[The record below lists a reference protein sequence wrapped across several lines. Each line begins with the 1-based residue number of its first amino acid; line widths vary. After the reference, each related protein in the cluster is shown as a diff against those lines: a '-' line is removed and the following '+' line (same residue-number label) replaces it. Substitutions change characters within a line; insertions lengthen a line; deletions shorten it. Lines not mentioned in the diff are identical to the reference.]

1 MVKSPTMTA
10 ASKHDLPHFVA
21 INRIMKLPVV
31 SSGVNKVTYVYV
43 KVKMSNRVIGYSLES
58 AEKTVLSVVDMTVP
72 LVIKFE
78 DPINRI
84 DDIMCK
90 SLDVVE
96 QNIPMVTYTPE
107 EIYFTTKTYV
117 KAKVEPVLKRADSV
131 KQLTM
136 LDDALSVA
144 DKYVDKYLPD
154 KDPGEDVA
162 DKPIP
167 IYIQFRQY
175 IELLLPTAG
184 TETSSQ
190 AVKTI
195 RHVNHF
201 SRKLQRRL
209 TRRTIAEAKLLKKQG
224 YDTVQC
230 FVYFADLLAKDPK
243 AFSEK
248 MKAIWKHLSEDEP
261 ENQKPPENIEQLIE
275 MLSREGARRFVHVT
289 NFLAKNV
296 SMGPTYLGNAFT
308 FATQEAANLADQII
322 KVWLTN
328 IPMDHKR
335 SLKWLNFLSYC
346 RVSQISL
353 FIHKYAHLENA
364 KGTVVKFTNEQLAKY
379 KTFIEDL
386 RKMILEYLSSASSKI
401 NDSKKKETEKDNK
414 NTVAVANVKPPKAN
428 KANTTAPAPSQTT
441 TVANVTT
448 NGKS

>member
-162 DKPIP
+162 DKPS
-167 IYIQFRQY
+167 
-175 IELLLPTAG
+175 

-308 FATQEAANLADQII
+308 YATQEAANLADQII
-322 KVWLTN
+322 K
-328 IPMDHKR
+328 
-335 SLKWLNFLSYC
+335 
-346 RVSQISL
+346 
-353 FIHKYAHLENA
+353 YAHLENA
-364 KGTVVKFTNEQLAKY
+364 KGTIVKFTNEQLAKY

-386 RKMILEYLSSASSKI
+386 RKMILEYLSSASSKV

-428 KANTTAPAPSQTT
+428 KANTAPAPSQTT

>member
-10 ASKHDLPHFVA
+10 ASKQDLPHFVA

-162 DKPIP
+162 DKPS
-167 IYIQFRQY
+167 
-175 IELLLPTAG
+175 

-308 FATQEAANLADQII
+308 YATQEAANLADQII
-322 KVWLTN
+322 K
-328 IPMDHKR
+328 
-335 SLKWLNFLSYC
+335 
-346 RVSQISL
+346 
-353 FIHKYAHLENA
+353 YAHMENA

-386 RKMILEYLSSASSKI
+386 RKIILEYLSSASSKM

-414 NTVAVANVKPPKAN
+414 NTVAVANVKPPKAK
-428 KANTTAPAPSQTT
+428 KANTASAHPQTT
-441 TVANVTT
+441 TVAVTT

>member
-1 MVKSPTMTA
+1 MTA
-10 ASKHDLPHFVA
+10 SSKHDLPHFVA
-21 INRIMKLPVV
+21 FNRIMKLPVV
-31 SSGVNKVTYVYV
+31 SSGVNKATYIYV

-58 AEKTVLSVVDMTVP
+58 AEKTVLSVADMSVP

-96 QNIPMVTYTPE
+96 YNIPMVTYTPE
-107 EIYFTTKTYV
+107 EIYFTTKTFV

-131 KQLTM
+131 KQLSM

-162 DKPIP
+162 DKPS
-167 IYIQFRQY
+167 
-175 IELLLPTAG
+175 
-184 TETSSQ
+184 TEPSSQ

-275 MLSREGARRFVHVT
+275 MLSREGARRFVHLT
-289 NFLAKNV
+289 NFVAKNIT
-296 SMGPTYLGNAFT
+296 MGPAYLGHAFT
-308 FATQEAANLADQII
+308 YASQEAAVLADQII
-322 KVWLTN
+322 
-328 IPMDHKR
+328 
-335 SLKWLNFLSYC
+335 
-346 RVSQISL
+346 
-353 FIHKYAHLENA
+353 KYAHLENA
-364 KGTVVKFTNEQLAKY
+364 KGAVVQFTNMQLAKY
-379 KTFIEDL
+379 KKLVEDL
-386 RKMILEYLSSASSKI
+386 RKLILEYLSSVSSKI
-401 NDSKKKETEKDNK
+401 NEPKKKETEKDNK
-414 NTVAVANVKPPKAN
+414 NSGTVATVKPSKGNN
-428 KANTTAPAPSQTT
+428 KVNSAPAATPA
-441 TVANVTT
+441 ANVTT
-448 NGKS
+448 NGKP

>member
-1 MVKSPTMTA
+1 MTA
-10 ASKHDLPHFVA
+10 SSKHDLPHFVA

-31 SSGVNKVTYVYV
+31 SSGVNKVTYIYV

-58 AEKTVLSVVDMTVP
+58 AEKTVLSVVDMSVP

-96 QNIPMVTYTPE
+96 QNVPMVTYTPE

-162 DKPIP
+162 DKPS
-167 IYIQFRQY
+167 
-175 IELLLPTAG
+175 

-289 NFLAKNV
+289 NFLAKNI
-296 SMGPTYLGNAFT
+296 SMGPTYLGQGIT
-308 FATQEAANLADQII
+308 YITQEAAILADQII
-322 KVWLTN
+322 
-328 IPMDHKR
+328 
-335 SLKWLNFLSYC
+335 
-346 RVSQISL
+346 
-353 FIHKYAHLENA
+353 KYAHLENA
-364 KGTVVKFTNEQLAKY
+364 KGTVVKFTNEQFTKY
-379 KTFIEDL
+379 KTFIEDI
-386 RKMILEYLSSASSKI
+386 RKLILEYMSSASSKI

-414 NTVAVANVKPPKAN
+414 NSTTVANIKPPKGN
-428 KANTTAPAPSQTT
+428 KANTAPATTT
-441 TVANVTT
+441 TVANTTT
-448 NGKS
+448 NGKP

>member
-1 MVKSPTMTA
+1 MSA
-10 ASKHDLPHFVA
+10 SSKHDLPPFVA

-31 SSGVNKVTYVYV
+31 SSGVNKVTYIYV

-58 AEKTVLSVVDMTVP
+58 AEKTVLSVVDMSVP

-90 SLDVVE
+90 SLDIVE
-96 QNIPMVTYTPE
+96 QNVPMVTYTPE

-162 DKPIP
+162 DKPS
-167 IYIQFRQY
+167 
-175 IELLLPTAG
+175 

-275 MLSREGARRFVHVT
+275 MLSREGARRFVHAT
-289 NFLAKNV
+289 NFLAKNI
-296 SMGPTYLGNAFT
+296 SMGPTYLGQGIT
-308 FATQEAANLADQII
+308 YITQEAAILADQII
-322 KVWLTN
+322 
-328 IPMDHKR
+328 
-335 SLKWLNFLSYC
+335 
-346 RVSQISL
+346 
-353 FIHKYAHLENA
+353 KYAHLENA
-364 KGTVVKFTNEQLAKY
+364 NGTVAKFINEQLTKY
-379 KTFIEDL
+379 KTFIEDI
-386 RKMILEYLSSASSKI
+386 RKLILEYMSSASSKI

-414 NTVAVANVKPPKAN
+414 NNTTVANIKPQKSN
-428 KANTTAPAPSQTT
+428 KANTVPAGTT
-441 TVANVTT
+441 TAANVTT
-448 NGKS
+448 NGKP

>member
-1 MVKSPTMTA
+1 MTA
-10 ASKHDLPHFVA
+10 SSKHDLPHFVA
-21 INRIMKLPVV
+21 INRIMKLPMV
-31 SSGVNKVTYVYV
+31 SSGVNKVTYIYV
-43 KVKMSNRVIGYSLES
+43 KVKMSNRVIEYSLEN
-58 AEKTVLSVVDMTVP
+58 AEKTVLSVVDMSVP

-78 DPINRI
+78 DPINKI

-90 SLDVVE
+90 SLDIVE
-96 QNIPMVTYTPE
+96 QNVPMVTYTPE
-107 EIYFTTKTYV
+107 EIYFTTKTFV
-117 KAKVEPVLKRADSV
+117 KAKVEPVLNRADSV

-162 DKPIP
+162 DKPS
-167 IYIQFRQY
+167 
-175 IELLLPTAG
+175 
-184 TETSSQ
+184 TEPSSQ

-289 NFLAKNV
+289 NFLAKNI
-296 SMGPTYLGNAFT
+296 SMGPAYLGHT
-308 FATQEAANLADQII
+308 ITYVTQEAAILADQII
-322 KVWLTN
+322 
-328 IPMDHKR
+328 
-335 SLKWLNFLSYC
+335 
-346 RVSQISL
+346 
-353 FIHKYAHLENA
+353 KYAHLENA
-364 KGTVVKFTNEQLAKY
+364 KGIVVQFTNEQLAKY
-379 KTFIEDL
+379 KEFIEDI
-386 RKMILEYLSSASSKI
+386 RKLILEYLSSTSSKI
-401 NDSKKKETEKDNK
+401 NEPKKKETKKDNK
-414 NTVAVANVKPPKAN
+414 NSVTVANTKPSKD
-428 KANTTAPAPSQTT
+428 KGNTTPAPTPAT
-441 TVANVTT
+441 NVTT
-448 NGKS
+448 NGKP

>member
-1 MVKSPTMTA
+1 
-10 ASKHDLPHFVA
+10 
-21 INRIMKLPVV
+21 MKLPVV
-31 SSGVNKVTYVYV
+31 SSGVNKATYIYV

-58 AEKTVLSVVDMTVP
+58 AEKTVLSVADMSVP

-96 QNIPMVTYTPE
+96 YNIPMVTYTPE
-107 EIYFTTKTYV
+107 EIYFTTKTFV

-131 KQLTM
+131 KQLSM

-162 DKPIP
+162 DKPS
-167 IYIQFRQY
+167 
-175 IELLLPTAG
+175 
-184 TETSSQ
+184 TEPSSQ

-275 MLSREGARRFVHVT
+275 MLSREGARRFVHLT
-289 NFLAKNV
+289 NFVAKNIT
-296 SMGPTYLGNAFT
+296 MGPAYLGHAFT
-308 FATQEAANLADQII
+308 YASQEAAVLADQII
-322 KVWLTN
+322 
-328 IPMDHKR
+328 
-335 SLKWLNFLSYC
+335 
-346 RVSQISL
+346 
-353 FIHKYAHLENA
+353 KYAHLENA
-364 KGTVVKFTNEQLAKY
+364 KGAVVQFTNMQLAKY
-379 KTFIEDL
+379 KKLVEDL
-386 RKMILEYLSSASSKI
+386 RKLILEYLSSVSSKI
-401 NDSKKKETEKDNK
+401 NEPKKKETEKDNK
-414 NTVAVANVKPPKAN
+414 NSGTVATVKPSKGNN
-428 KANTTAPAPSQTT
+428 KVNSAPAATPA
-441 TVANVTT
+441 ANVTT
-448 NGKS
+448 NGKP

>member
-1 MVKSPTMTA
+1 MTA
-10 ASKHDLPHFVA
+10 SRKHDLPHFVA

-31 SSGVNKVTYVYV
+31 SSGVNKATYIYV

-58 AEKTVLSVVDMTVP
+58 AEKTVLSVVDMSVP

-96 QNIPMVTYTPE
+96 HNVPMVTYTPE
-107 EIYFTTKTYV
+107 EIYFTTKTFV

-131 KQLTM
+131 KQLSM

-154 KDPGEDVA
+154 KDPGEDAA
-162 DKPIP
+162 DKPS
-167 IYIQFRQY
+167 
-175 IELLLPTAG
+175 
-184 TETSSQ
+184 TEPSSQ

-289 NFLAKNV
+289 NFVAKNI
-296 SMGPTYLGNAFT
+296 SMGPAYLGHAFT
-308 FATQEAANLADQII
+308 YASQEAAVLADQII
-322 KVWLTN
+322 
-328 IPMDHKR
+328 
-335 SLKWLNFLSYC
+335 
-346 RVSQISL
+346 
-353 FIHKYAHLENA
+353 KYAHLENA
-364 KGTVVKFTNEQLAKY
+364 KGTVVQFTNMQLAKY
-379 KTFIEDL
+379 KKLVEDL
-386 RKMILEYLSSASSKI
+386 RKLILEYLSSVSSKI
-401 NDSKKKETEKDNK
+401 NESKKKETEKDNK
-414 NTVAVANVKPPKAN
+414 NSGTVATAKPSKGNKVKS
-428 KANTTAPAPSQTT
+428 APAATPAAS
-441 TVANVTT
+441 VTT
-448 NGKS
+448 NGKP

>member
-1 MVKSPTMTA
+1 MTA
-10 ASKHDLPHFVA
+10 SSKHDLPHFVA

-31 SSGVNKVTYVYV
+31 SSGVNKVTYIYV

-58 AEKTVLSVVDMTVP
+58 AEKTVLSVVDMSVP

-96 QNIPMVTYTPE
+96 QNVPMVTYTPE

-162 DKPIP
+162 DKPS
-167 IYIQFRQY
+167 
-175 IELLLPTAG
+175 

-289 NFLAKNV
+289 NFLAKNI
-296 SMGPTYLGNAFT
+296 SMGPTYLGQGIT
-308 FATQEAANLADQII
+308 YITQEAAILADQII
-322 KVWLTN
+322 
-328 IPMDHKR
+328 
-335 SLKWLNFLSYC
+335 
-346 RVSQISL
+346 
-353 FIHKYAHLENA
+353 KYAHLENA
-364 KGTVVKFTNEQLAKY
+364 KGTVVKFTNEQFTKY
-379 KTFIEDL
+379 KTFIEDI
-386 RKMILEYLSSASSKI
+386 RKLILEYMSSVSSKI

-414 NTVAVANVKPPKAN
+414 NSTTVANIKPPKGN
-428 KANTTAPAPSQTT
+428 KANTAPAATT
-441 TVANVTT
+441 TAVANTTT
-448 NGKS
+448 NGKP

>member
-1 MVKSPTMTA
+1 MAKPQTTMTA
-10 ASKHDLPHFVA
+10 SRKHDLPHFVA

-31 SSGVNKVTYVYV
+31 SSGVNKATYIYV

-58 AEKTVLSVVDMTVP
+58 AEKTALSVVDLSVP
-72 LVIKFE
+72 LVIKLE

-90 SLDVVE
+90 SLDIVE
-96 QNIPMVTYTPE
+96 QNIPMITYTPE
-107 EIYFTTKTYV
+107 EIYFTTKTFV

-162 DKPIP
+162 DKPS
-167 IYIQFRQY
+167 
-175 IELLLPTAG
+175 
-184 TETSSQ
+184 TEPSSQ

-289 NFLAKNV
+289 NFVAKNI
-296 SMGPTYLGNAFT
+296 SMGPTYLGHAFT
-308 FATQEAANLADQII
+308 YASQEAAILADQII
-322 KVWLTN
+322 
-328 IPMDHKR
+328 
-335 SLKWLNFLSYC
+335 
-346 RVSQISL
+346 
-353 FIHKYAHLENA
+353 KYAHLENA
-364 KGTVVKFTNEQLAKY
+364 KGTVVQFTNMQLAKY
-379 KTFIEDL
+379 KKVIEDL
-386 RKMILEYLSSASSKI
+386 RKLILEYLSSVSSKI
-401 NDSKKKETEKDNK
+401 NESKKKETEKDNK
-414 NTVAVANVKPPKAN
+414 NSVTVATTKPPKAN
-428 KANTTAPAPSQTT
+428 KVNSAPAATPA
-441 TVANVTT
+441 ANATT
-448 NGKS
+448 NGKP

>member
-1 MVKSPTMTA
+1 MTA
-10 ASKHDLPHFVA
+10 TSAKQDFPHFVA
-21 INRIMKLPVV
+21 IKRIMKLPVV
-31 SSGVNKVTYVYV
+31 SSGVDKATYIYV
-43 KVKMSNRVIGYSLES
+43 KVKSSNKIIGFSLDN
-58 AEKTVLSVVDMTVP
+58 AEKTVLNMVDLTVP
-72 LVIKFE
+72 IVIKLE

-90 SLDVVE
+90 SLDIVE
-96 QNIPMVTYTPE
+96 HNIPIVTYTPE

-154 KDPGEDVA
+154 KDPGEDVP
-162 DKPIP
+162 DKPS
-167 IYIQFRQY
+167 
-175 IELLLPTAG
+175 
-184 TETSSQ
+184 TEPSSQ

-243 AFSEK
+243 AFAEK

-289 NFLAKNV
+289 NFVARNVYLA
-296 SMGPTYLGNAFT
+296 PAHTRQAFGY
-308 FATQEAANLADQII
+308 AAHEAAQLADRII
-322 KVWLTN
+322 
-328 IPMDHKR
+328 
-335 SLKWLNFLSYC
+335 
-346 RVSQISL
+346 
-353 FIHKYAHLENA
+353 KYAHLEKA
-364 KGTVVKFTNEQLAKY
+364 KGAVVDVTRAQMVKYNKFIDDLKKILTEYFSFLTIMINE
-379 KTFIEDL
+379 
-386 RKMILEYLSSASSKI
+386 
-401 NDSKKKETEKDNK
+401 SKKREAEKDNK
-414 NTVAVANVKPPKAN
+414 INAAKANNKSKKDEKNNVAVL
-428 KANTTAPAPSQTT
+428 APAPTPVAPANSTT
-441 TVANVTT
+441 HH
-448 NGKS
+448 KQR

>member
-154 KDPGEDVA
+154 KDPGEDVQETT
-162 DKPIP
+162 KPS
-167 IYIQFRQY
+167 
-175 IELLLPTAG
+175 

-308 FATQEAANLADQII
+308 YATQEAANLADQII
-322 KVWLTN
+322 K
-328 IPMDHKR
+328 
-335 SLKWLNFLSYC
+335 
-346 RVSQISL
+346 
-353 FIHKYAHLENA
+353 YAHLENA
-364 KGTVVKFTNEQLAKY
+364 KGTIVKFTNEQLAKY

-386 RKMILEYLSSASSKI
+386 RKMILEYLSSASSKV

-428 KANTTAPAPSQTT
+428 KANTAPAPSQTT

>member
-1 MVKSPTMTA
+1 MTA
-10 ASKHDLPHFVA
+10 TTKQDLPHFVA

-31 SSGVNKVTYVYV
+31 SSGVNQATYIYV

-58 AEKTVLSVVDMTVP
+58 AEKTVLSVVDMSVP
-72 LVIKFE
+72 LIIKFE
-78 DPINRI
+78 DPINKI

-96 QNIPMVTYTPE
+96 HNIPMVTYTPE
-107 EIYFTTKTYV
+107 EIYFTTKTFV
-117 KAKVEPVLKRADSV
+117 KTKVEPVLKRADSV

-144 DKYVDKYLPD
+144 EKYVDKYLPD

-162 DKPIP
+162 DKPS
-167 IYIQFRQY
+167 
-175 IELLLPTAG
+175 
-184 TETSSQ
+184 TEPSSQ

-248 MKAIWKHLSEDEP
+248 MKAIWAHLSEDEP

-275 MLSREGARRFVHVT
+275 MLSREGSRRFVHLT
-289 NFLAKNV
+289 NYMAKNMY
-296 SMGPTYLGNAFT
+296 MGPTYLGQAFT
-308 FATQEAANLADQII
+308 YASQEAAVLADQII
-322 KVWLTN
+322 
-328 IPMDHKR
+328 
-335 SLKWLNFLSYC
+335 
-346 RVSQISL
+346 
-353 FIHKYAHLENA
+353 KYAHLENA
-364 KGTVVKFTNEQLAKY
+364 KGTIVQFTNMQLAKY
-379 KTFIEDL
+379 KKIVEDL
-386 RKMILEYLSSASSKI
+386 RKLILEYLSSVSS
-401 NDSKKKETEKDNK
+401 NLNESKKNEIEKDNK
-414 NTVAVANVKPPKAN
+414 NSVSVATIKPPKGN
-428 KANTTAPAPSQTT
+428 KANSTPAVTPA
-441 TVANVTT
+441 ANVTT
-448 NGKS
+448 NGKP

>member
-1 MVKSPTMTA
+1 MTA
-10 ASKHDLPHFVA
+10 SSKHDLPHFVA

-31 SSGVNKVTYVYV
+31 SSGVNKVTYIYV

-58 AEKTVLSVVDMTVP
+58 AEKTVLSVVDMSVP

-90 SLDVVE
+90 SLDIVE
-96 QNIPMVTYTPE
+96 QNVPMVTYTPE

-162 DKPIP
+162 DKPS
-167 IYIQFRQY
+167 
-175 IELLLPTAG
+175 

-289 NFLAKNV
+289 NFLAKNI
-296 SMGPTYLGNAFT
+296 SMGPTYLGQGIT
-308 FATQEAANLADQII
+308 YITQEAAILADQII
-322 KVWLTN
+322 
-328 IPMDHKR
+328 
-335 SLKWLNFLSYC
+335 
-346 RVSQISL
+346 
-353 FIHKYAHLENA
+353 KYAHLENA
-364 KGTVVKFTNEQLAKY
+364 KGTVVKFTNEQFTKY
-379 KTFIEDL
+379 KTFIEDI
-386 RKMILEYLSSASSKI
+386 RKLIQEYMSSVSSKI

-414 NTVAVANVKPPKAN
+414 NNTTVANTNPSKGN
-428 KANTTAPAPSQTT
+428 KSNTAPAATTT

-448 NGKS
+448 NGKP

>member
-1 MVKSPTMTA
+1 MTA
-10 ASKHDLPHFVA
+10 TTKQDLPHFVA

-31 SSGVNKVTYVYV
+31 SSGVNQATYIYV

-58 AEKTVLSVVDMTVP
+58 AEKTVLSVVDMSVP
-72 LVIKFE
+72 LIIKFE
-78 DPINRI
+78 DPINKI

-96 QNIPMVTYTPE
+96 HNIPMVTYTPE
-107 EIYFTTKTYV
+107 EIYFTTKTFV
-117 KAKVEPVLKRADSV
+117 KTKVEPVLKRADSV

-144 DKYVDKYLPD
+144 EKYVDKYLPD

-162 DKPIP
+162 DKPS
-167 IYIQFRQY
+167 
-175 IELLLPTAG
+175 
-184 TETSSQ
+184 TEPSSQ

-248 MKAIWKHLSEDEP
+248 MKAIWAHLSEDEP

-275 MLSREGARRFVHVT
+275 MLSREGSRRFVHLT
-289 NFLAKNV
+289 NYMAKNMY
-296 SMGPTYLGNAFT
+296 MGPTYLGQAFT
-308 FATQEAANLADQII
+308 YASQEAAVLADQII

-328 IPMDHKR
+328 NMVNTDAIRAHV
-335 SLKWLNFLSYC
+335 NFY
-346 RVSQISL
+346 
-353 FIHKYAHLENA
+353 
-364 KGTVVKFTNEQLAKY
+364 
-379 KTFIEDL
+379 
-386 RKMILEYLSSASSKI
+386 
-401 NDSKKKETEKDNK
+401 
-414 NTVAVANVKPPKAN
+414 
-428 KANTTAPAPSQTT
+428 
-441 TVANVTT
+441 
-448 NGKS
+448 

>member
-1 MVKSPTMTA
+1 MTA
-10 ASKHDLPHFVA
+10 ASKQDLPHFVA

-162 DKPIP
+162 DKPS
-167 IYIQFRQY
+167 
-175 IELLLPTAG
+175 

-308 FATQEAANLADQII
+308 YATQEAANLADQII
-322 KVWLTN
+322 K
-328 IPMDHKR
+328 
-335 SLKWLNFLSYC
+335 
-346 RVSQISL
+346 
-353 FIHKYAHLENA
+353 YAHMENA

-386 RKMILEYLSSASSKI
+386 RKIILEYLSSASSKM

-414 NTVAVANVKPPKAN
+414 NTVAVANVKPPKAK
-428 KANTTAPAPSQTT
+428 KANTASAHPQTT
-441 TVANVTT
+441 TVAVTT

>member
-1 MVKSPTMTA
+1 MTA
-10 ASKHDLPHFVA
+10 SSKHDLPHFVA

-31 SSGVNKVTYVYV
+31 SSGVNKVTYIYV

-58 AEKTVLSVVDMTVP
+58 AEKTVLSVVDMSVP

-96 QNIPMVTYTPE
+96 QNVPMVTYTPE

-117 KAKVEPVLKRADSV
+117 KAKVEPVQKRADSV

-162 DKPIP
+162 DKPS
-167 IYIQFRQY
+167 
-175 IELLLPTAG
+175 

-289 NFLAKNV
+289 NFLAKNI
-296 SMGPTYLGNAFT
+296 SMGPTYLGQGIT
-308 FATQEAANLADQII
+308 YITQEAAILADQII
-322 KVWLTN
+322 
-328 IPMDHKR
+328 
-335 SLKWLNFLSYC
+335 
-346 RVSQISL
+346 
-353 FIHKYAHLENA
+353 KYAHLENA
-364 KGTVVKFTNEQLAKY
+364 KGTVVKFTNEQFTKY
-379 KTFIEDL
+379 KTFIEDI
-386 RKMILEYLSSASSKI
+386 RKLILEYMSSASSKI

-414 NTVAVANVKPPKAN
+414 NSTTVANIKPPKGN
-428 KANTTAPAPSQTT
+428 KANTAPATTT
-441 TVANVTT
+441 TVANTTT
-448 NGKS
+448 NGKP